1 MEIFRTWSRDSF
13 FFFFLFLRK
22 NNNKLSKD
30 LQKEKSLGDSLG
42 IL

>member
-13 FFFFLFLRK
+13 FFFLFLRN

-30 LQKEKSLGDSLG
+30 LQKEKSLEDSLG

>member
-13 FFFFLFLRK
+13 FFFFLFLRN

-30 LQKEKSLGDSLG
+30 LQKEKSLEDSLG

>member
-13 FFFFLFLRK
+13 FFFFFVGN

-30 LQKEKSLGDSLG
+30 LQKEKSLEDSLG